1 MAINFLNNI
10 SLNKNQLEQ
19 ARIENLATDP
29 ASGVL
34 GQIIFNTTSNVLK
47 VCTVESSLSPP
58 VTAVFSEVGGG
69 VITVDTGDSTFINL
83 ADSGTAADPILTASL
98 SATGTTDNTT
108 FLRGD
113 NTWSLISA
121 IPGTYT
127 WTLAGNTGASQLI
140 NSGNTASILGTGV
153 ITTAASATDTITIT
167 HSNVTR
173 TNTTSSA
180 SPAFGATFTAV
191 DSVTSSA
198 QGHIT
203 AVNLKTVTLPA
214 NPNTNTTYT
223 LPVAAGGANTAVIN
237 LTAGGSGSGVASSVT
252 FSGTTNEIE
261 VTETIGNNGTI
272 TIGLPNNVVIAET
285 LTTGGNVTINT
296 TGTSNNL
303 KLVSTD
309 TTVAGAPDLVLF
321 ADAAA
326 QNGDTLGSLLFQGK
340 NGMVPSS
347 EDPLTYAGLFAHM
360 ADASNNHS
368 VLALTMH
375 KGNGSGA
382 QDTAMNFSLIGNNNS
397 AEGALYINPPSSYAF
412 PSYNLEVNGT
422 SRFVGNATFNS
433 PVTIPLTP
441 IANTDAASKNY
452 VDASNVGQ
460 SVFQGGYNAATNTP
474 DLDVAPSALIKK
486 GWFWAVT
493 NTGVFFSETVQP
505 GDLLYANVDNPGA
518 TFANWVVVQSGQDIA
533 GEGAT
538 DGATVKGVAGFNSAH
553 FNVTANGWVSSD
565 IYAGGSNLGI
575 VPSGGAGTTFLRGD
589 GTWVV
594 PSGTY
599 ILPVA
604 TSTTLGGVEL
614 FSNTVQTVAAN
625 AVSATA
631 SRSYGVQLNS
641 AGQAVVNVP
650 WTDNTPVTSVSASTV
665 NNRLGL
671 AITPTTGAVVA
682 GLSINTLADITTG
695 SDAADSLPIYDLSA
709 TTNKRIT
716 LNNLTAKI
724 NAATSFTNTG
734 PATAGTSYTI
744 AAATH
749 GLGSDSSVIMVQ
761 LVLVATGETVYADV
775 TRGAAGLITITFA
788 QSQAINTVRALLQ
801 KIG

>member
-1 MAINFLNNI
+1 MAISFLNSIN
-10 SLNKNQLEQ
+10 LNQNELIK
-19 ARIENLATDP
+19 ARIENQPNNAAAGT
-29 ASGVL
+29 GVE
-34 GQIIFNTTSNVLK
+34 GQLYYDTTLDIVK
-47 VCTVESSLSPP
+47 VWANGAWV
-58 VTAVFSEVGGG
+58 EVGGG
-69 VITVDTGDSTFINL
+69 VISLTTANSTFVSL
-83 ADSGTAADPILTASL
+83 ANSGTAANPILTASL
-98 SATGTTDNTT
+98 SATGTQDSST

-113 NTWSLISA
+113 NTWAVTPNQYTGWTLVGNAGTAQLIS
-121 IPGTYT
+121 
-127 WTLAGNTGASQLI
+127 
-140 NSGNTASILGTGV
+140 SGDTASVLGSGV
-153 ITTAASATDTITIT
+153 ITTTTSATDTITIT
-167 HSNVTR
+167 HDNVTR
-173 TNTTSSA
+173 TDTTSTA
-180 SPAFGATFTAV
+180 SPAFGGTFTAV

-203 AVNLKTVTLPA
+203 AINVKTVTLPT
-214 NPNTNTTYT
+214 PTPDTNTTYT

-261 VTETIGNNGTI
+261 LTETVGNNGTI
-272 TIGLPNNVVIAET
+272 TIGLPNNVTVTGA
-285 LTTGGNVTINT
+285 LT
-296 TGTSNNL
+296 
-303 KLVSTD
+303 VS
-309 TTVAGAPDLVLF
+309 G
-321 ADAAA
+321 AA
-326 QNGDTLGSLLFQGK
+326 Q
-340 NGMVPSS
+340 SS
-347 EDPLTYAGLFAHM
+347 FG
-360 ADASNNHS
+360 
-368 VLALTMH
+368 
-375 KGNGSGA
+375 G
-382 QDTAMNFSLIGNNNS
+382 Q
-397 AEGALYINPPSSYAF
+397 
-412 PSYNLEVNGT
+412 
-422 SRFVGNATFNS
+422 
-433 PVTIPLTP
+433 VTIPLTP

-553 FNVTANGWVSSD
+553 FNVTANGWVSSE

-575 VPSGGAGTTFLRGD
+575 VPSGGAETTFLRGD

-599 ILPVA
+599 VLPVA

-641 AGQAVVNVP
+641 DGQAVVNVP
-650 WTDNTPVTSVSASTV
+650 WTDTTPVTSVSASTV

-682 GLSINTLADITTG
+682 GLSIDTLADITTA

-716 LNNLTAKI
+716 VTNLAAKI

-734 PATAGTSYTI
+734 PAAAGTSYTI

>member
-29 ASGVL
+29 ASGVS
-34 GQIIFNTTSNVLK
+34 GQIYFNTASNVLK
-47 VCTVESSLSPP
+47 IYNGTIW
-58 VTAVFSEVGGG
+58 TEVGGG

-98 SATGTTDNTT
+98 SATGTAGSSTY
-108 FLRGD
+108 LRGD
-113 NTWSLISA
+113 NTWATLPA
-121 IPGTYT
+121 GYT
-127 WTLAGNTGASQLI
+127 GWTLAGNTGTSQLI
-140 NSGNTASILGTGV
+140 SSGNTASILGEGV

-180 SPAFGATFTAV
+180 SPALGATFTAV

-223 LPVAAGGANTAVIN
+223 LPVAAGAANTAIIN

-252 FSGTTNEIE
+252 FSGTANEIE
-261 VTETIGNNGTI
+261 VTETVGNNGTI
-272 TIGLPNNVVIAET
+272 TIGLPNNVTV
-285 LTTGGNVTINT
+285 TG
-296 TGTSNNL
+296 
-303 KLVSTD
+303 
-309 TTVAGAPDLVLF
+309 
-321 ADAAA
+321 
-326 QNGDTLGSLLFQGK
+326 
-340 NGMVPSS
+340 
-347 EDPLTYAGLFAHM
+347 
-360 ADASNNHS
+360 
-368 VLALTMH
+368 ALTV
-375 KGNGSGA
+375 SGTA
-382 QDTAMNFSLIGNNNS
+382 Q
-397 AEGALYINPPSSYAF
+397 SSF
-412 PSYNLEVNGT
+412 G
-422 SRFVGNATFNS
+422 GQ
-433 PVTIPLTP
+433 VTIPLTP

-599 ILPVA
+599 VLPVA

>member
-29 ASGVL
+29 GSGVS
-34 GQIIFNTTSNVLK
+34 GQIYFNTASNVLK
-47 VCTVESSLSPP
+47 IYNGTIW
-58 VTAVFSEVGGG
+58 TEVGGG

-83 ADSGTAADPILTASL
+83 ADSGTTADPILTASL

-214 NPNTNTTYT
+214 NPNTTYT
-223 LPVAAGGANTAVIN
+223 LPVAAGAANTAVIN

-252 FSGTTNEIE
+252 FSGTANEIE
-261 VTETIGNNGTI
+261 VTETVGNNGTI
-272 TIGLPNNVVIAET
+272 TIGLPNNVTVTGA
-285 LTTGGNVTINT
+285 LT
-296 TGTSNNL
+296 
-303 KLVSTD
+303 VS
-309 TTVAGAPDLVLF
+309 G
-321 ADAAA
+321 AA
-326 QNGDTLGSLLFQGK
+326 Q
-340 NGMVPSS
+340 SS
-347 EDPLTYAGLFAHM
+347 FG
-360 ADASNNHS
+360 
-368 VLALTMH
+368 
-375 KGNGSGA
+375 G
-382 QDTAMNFSLIGNNNS
+382 Q
-397 AEGALYINPPSSYAF
+397 
-412 PSYNLEVNGT
+412 
-422 SRFVGNATFNS
+422 
-433 PVTIPLTP
+433 VTIPTTP
-441 IANTDAASKNY
+441 IASTDAASKAY

-493 NTGVFFSETVQP
+493 NTGVFFTETVQP

-565 IYAGGSNLGI
+565 IYTGGSNLGI
-575 VPSGGAGTTFLRGD
+575 VPSGGEAGTLLNGAGSWTAAYSLPEATATVRG
-589 GTWVV
+589 G
-594 PSGTY
+594 
-599 ILPVA
+599 I
-604 TSTTLGGVEL
+604 EL
-614 FSNTVQTVAAN
+614 FSNTDQAVAAN
-625 AVSATA
+625 SISSTAGRTYGSQLNSDGQLVVNVPWTNTTYSMMTSTALGLGKLFSDTVQTIGANTVSATA
-631 SRSYGVQLNS
+631 SRTYGVQKNASDQL
-641 AGQAVVNVP
+641 VVNVP
-650 WTDNTPVTSVSASTV
+650 WVNTQAVSSVSPSSA
-665 NNRLGL
+665 NGLLGMSV
-671 AITPTTGAVVA
+671 TPTTGAVVV
-682 GLSINTLADITTG
+682 GLNINGLAAISTLDDADTLA
-695 SDAADSLPIYDLSA
+695 IYDGGINKKVSLLQLENHIGAAKSKRFILN
-709 TTNKRIT
+709 TT
-716 LNNLTAKI
+716 TANVSQQVSPPGGTI
-724 NAATSFTNTG
+724 GWVIAVGTALGVSTALDCAVEIIQTSNG
-734 PATAGTSYTI
+734 A
-744 AAATH
+744 
-749 GLGSDSSVIMVQ
+749 
-761 LVLVATGETVYADV
+761 TVYAEVTRSGTDV
-775 TRGAAGLITITFA
+775 TINFSTPVSQGAY
-788 QSQAINTVRALLQ
+788 QAIVTR
-801 KIG
+801 IY

>member
-180 SPAFGATFTAV
+180 SPAFGGTFTAV

-198 QGHIT
+198 EGHIT

-214 NPNTNTTYT
+214 NPNTTYT

-261 VTETIGNNGTI
+261 VTETVGNNGTI
-272 TIGLPNNVVIAET
+272 TIGLPNNVTVTGA
-285 LTTGGNVTINT
+285 LT
-296 TGTSNNL
+296 
-303 KLVSTD
+303 VS
-309 TTVAGAPDLVLF
+309 G
-321 ADAAA
+321 AA
-326 QNGDTLGSLLFQGK
+326 Q
-340 NGMVPSS
+340 SS
-347 EDPLTYAGLFAHM
+347 FG
-360 ADASNNHS
+360 
-368 VLALTMH
+368 
-375 KGNGSGA
+375 G
-382 QDTAMNFSLIGNNNS
+382 Q
-397 AEGALYINPPSSYAF
+397 
-412 PSYNLEVNGT
+412 
-422 SRFVGNATFNS
+422 
-433 PVTIPLTP
+433 VTIPTTP
-441 IANTDAASKNY
+441 IASTDAASKAY

-493 NTGVFFSETVQP
+493 NTGVFFTETVQP

-553 FNVTANGWVSSD
+553 FNVTANGWVSSE

-575 VPSGGAGTTFLRGD
+575 VPSGGA
-589 GTWVV
+589 
-594 PSGTY
+594 
-599 ILPVA
+599 
-604 TSTTLGGVEL
+604 
-614 FSNTVQTVAAN
+614 
-625 AVSATA
+625 
-631 SRSYGVQLNS
+631 
-641 AGQAVVNVP
+641 
-650 WTDNTPVTSVSASTV
+650 
-665 NNRLGL
+665 
-671 AITPTTGAVVA
+671 
-682 GLSINTLADITTG
+682 
-695 SDAADSLPIYDLSA
+695 
-709 TTNKRIT
+709 
-716 LNNLTAKI
+716 
-724 NAATSFTNTG
+724 
-734 PATAGTSYTI
+734 
-744 AAATH
+744 
-749 GLGSDSSVIMVQ
+749 
-761 LVLVATGETVYADV
+761 
-775 TRGAAGLITITFA
+775 
-788 QSQAINTVRALLQ
+788 
-801 KIG
+801 

>member
-83 ADSGTAADPILTASL
+83 ADSGTPADPILTASL
-98 SATGTTDNTT
+98 SATGTTNNTT

-214 NPNTNTTYT
+214 NPNTTYT

-261 VTETIGNNGTI
+261 VTETVGNNGTI
-272 TIGLPNNVVIAET
+272 TIGLPNNVTVTGA
-285 LTTGGNVTINT
+285 LT
-296 TGTSNNL
+296 
-303 KLVSTD
+303 VS
-309 TTVAGAPDLVLF
+309 G
-321 ADAAA
+321 AA
-326 QNGDTLGSLLFQGK
+326 Q
-340 NGMVPSS
+340 SS
-347 EDPLTYAGLFAHM
+347 FG
-360 ADASNNHS
+360 
-368 VLALTMH
+368 
-375 KGNGSGA
+375 G
-382 QDTAMNFSLIGNNNS
+382 Q
-397 AEGALYINPPSSYAF
+397 
-412 PSYNLEVNGT
+412 
-422 SRFVGNATFNS
+422 
-433 PVTIPLTP
+433 VTIPTTP
-441 IANTDAASKNY
+441 IASTDAASKAY

-575 VPSGGAGTTFLRGD
+575 VPSGGAGTTFLKGD
-589 GTWVV
+589 GTWDV
-594 PSGTY
+594 PPGTY

>member
-19 ARIENLATDP
+19 ARIENLAADP
-29 ASGVL
+29 ASGVS
-34 GQIIFNTTSNVLK
+34 GQIYFNTVSNVLK
-47 VCTVESSLSPP
+47 IYNGTIWK
-58 VTAVFSEVGGG
+58 EVGGG
-69 VITVDTGDSTFINL
+69 VITVDTANSTFINL
-83 ADSGTAADPILTASL
+83 VDSGTAADPILTASL
-98 SATGTTDNTT
+98 SATGTPSSST

-113 NTWSLISA
+113 NTWAETPNQYTGWFLSGNS
-121 IPGTYT
+121 GT
-127 WTLAGNTGASQLI
+127 SQLI
-140 NSGNTASILGTGV
+140 SSGSNAEISGSGV
-153 ITTAASATDTITIT
+153 IETTVTGTDSLDIT
-167 HSNVTR
+167 HLSVTR
-173 TNTTSSA
+173 TNTTSTA
-180 SPAFGATFTAV
+180 SPTFGGTFTAV
-191 DSVTSSA
+191 DSITSSA
-198 QGHIT
+198 EGHIT
-203 AVNLKTVTLPA
+203 AVNLKTVTLPT
-214 NPNTNTTYT
+214 PTPDTNTTYT

-261 VTETIGNNGTI
+261 VTETVGNNGTI
-272 TIGLPNNVVIAET
+272 TIGLPNNVTV
-285 LTTGGNVTINT
+285 TG
-296 TGTSNNL
+296 
-303 KLVSTD
+303 
-309 TTVAGAPDLVLF
+309 
-321 ADAAA
+321 
-326 QNGDTLGSLLFQGK
+326 
-340 NGMVPSS
+340 
-347 EDPLTYAGLFAHM
+347 
-360 ADASNNHS
+360 
-368 VLALTMH
+368 ALTV
-375 KGNGSGA
+375 SGTA
-382 QDTAMNFSLIGNNNS
+382 Q
-397 AEGALYINPPSSYAF
+397 SSF
-412 PSYNLEVNGT
+412 G
-422 SRFVGNATFNS
+422 GQ
-433 PVTIPLTP
+433 VTIPLTP

-599 ILPVA
+599 VLPVA

-614 FSNTVQTVAAN
+614 FSDTVQTVAAN

-650 WTDNTPVTSVSASTV
+650 WTDTTPVTSVSASTV

-682 GLSINTLADITTG
+682 GLSIDTLADITTV

-734 PATAGTSYTI
+734 PAAAGTSYTI

>member
-19 ARIENLATDP
+19 ARIENLAADP
-29 ASGVL
+29 GSGVS
-34 GQIIFNTTSNVLK
+34 GQIYFNTVSNVLK
-47 VCTVESSLSPP
+47 IYDGTIWK
-58 VTAVFSEVGGG
+58 EVGGG
-69 VITVDTGDSTFINL
+69 VITIDTANSTFINL
-83 ADSGTAADPILTASL
+83 VDSGTAEDPILTASL
-98 SATGTTDNTT
+98 SATGTPSSST

-113 NTWSLISA
+113 NTWA
-121 IPGTYT
+121 ATPNQYT
-127 WTLAGNTGASQLI
+127 GWSLAGNTGTTQTI
-140 NSGNTASILGTGV
+140 NSGDTASILGG
-153 ITTAASATDTITIT
+153 TAISTVASATDTITIN
-167 HSNVTR
+167 HASITR
-173 TNTTSSA
+173 TDTTSTA
-180 SPAFGATFTAV
+180 LPAFGATFTAV
-191 DSVTSSA
+191 DSVTSNA

-203 AVNLKTVTLPA
+203 ALNLKTVTLPT
-214 NPNTNTTYT
+214 PTPDTNTTYT

-261 VTETIGNNGTI
+261 VTETVGNNGTI
-272 TIGLPNNVVIAET
+272 VIGLPNNVTVTGA
-285 LTTGGNVTINT
+285 LT
-296 TGTSNNL
+296 
-303 KLVSTD
+303 VS
-309 TTVAGAPDLVLF
+309 G
-321 ADAAA
+321 AA
-326 QNGDTLGSLLFQGK
+326 Q
-340 NGMVPSS
+340 SS
-347 EDPLTYAGLFAHM
+347 FG
-360 ADASNNHS
+360 
-368 VLALTMH
+368 
-375 KGNGSGA
+375 G
-382 QDTAMNFSLIGNNNS
+382 Q
-397 AEGALYINPPSSYAF
+397 
-412 PSYNLEVNGT
+412 
-422 SRFVGNATFNS
+422 
-433 PVTIPLTP
+433 VTIPLTP

-553 FNVTANGWVSSD
+553 FNVSANGWVSSD

-599 ILPVA
+599 VLPVA

-614 FSNTVQTVAAN
+614 FSDTVQTVAAN
-625 AVSATA
+625 PVSATA
-631 SRSYGVQLNS
+631 GRSYGVQLNS

-650 WTDNTPVTSVSASTV
+650 WIDTNSITSVSASAV

-682 GLSINTLADITTG
+682 GLSIDTLADITTTT
-695 SDAADSLPIYDLSA
+695 DAADSLPIYDTSA
-709 TTNKRIT
+709 TTNKRVT
-716 LNNLTAKI
+716 VTNLASATNALTTA
-724 NAATSFTNTG
+724 TG
-734 PATAGTSYTI
+734 TI
-744 AAATH
+744 AAGSLSGTVTHALGINTIVQTIDSTGAT
-749 GLGSDSSVIMVQ
+749 VFC
-761 LVLVATGETVYADV
+761 DV
-775 TRGAAGLITITFA
+775 TRTSTTVVATVSAVQANPITIL
-788 QSQAINTVRALLQ
+788 VQ

>member
-19 ARIENLATDP
+19 ARIENLASDP
-29 ASGVL
+29 ASGVS
-34 GQIIFNTTSNVLK
+34 GQIYFNTVSNVLK
-47 VCTVESSLSPP
+47 IYNGTIWK
-58 VTAVFSEVGGG
+58 EVGGG
-69 VITVDTGDSTFINL
+69 VITIDTANSTFINL
-83 ADSGTAADPILTASL
+83 VDSGTAEDPILTASL
-98 SATGTTDNTT
+98 SATGTPSSST

-113 NTWSLISA
+113 NTWA
-121 IPGTYT
+121 ATPNQYT
-127 WTLAGNTGASQLI
+127 GWSLAGNTGTTQTI
-140 NSGNTASILGTGV
+140 NSGDTASILGG
-153 ITTAASATDTITIT
+153 TAISTVASATDTITIN
-167 HSNVTR
+167 HASITR
-173 TNTTSSA
+173 TDTTSTA

-191 DSVTSSA
+191 DSVTSNA

-203 AVNLKTVTLPA
+203 ALNLKTVTLPTPT
-214 NPNTNTTYT
+214 PNTNTTYT

-261 VTETIGNNGTI
+261 VTETVGNNGTI
-272 TIGLPNNVVIAET
+272 VIGLQSNVTIEET
-285 LTTGGNVTINT
+285 LTVGGNLTVNT
-296 TGTSNNL
+296 TGVANNL
-303 KLVSTD
+303 KLTSTD
-309 TTVAGAPDLVLF
+309 TTLTGAPDIVLF
-321 ADAAA
+321 ADATA
-326 QNGDTLGSLLFQGK
+326 QNGDTLGTLLFQGK
-340 NGMVPSS
+340 NGMAPAST
-347 EDPLTYAGLFAHM
+347 DPLTYAGFFSHLS
-360 ADASNNHS
+360 DASNNHS

-375 KGNGSGA
+375 KGNGPGA
-382 QDTAMNFSLIGNNNS
+382 QNTAMNFSLIGDNNS
-397 AEGALYINPPSSYAF
+397 AKGALYINPPSGYSF
-412 PSYNLEVNGT
+412 PTHNLEVNGT
-422 SRFVGNATFNS
+422 SRFVDDATFNS
-433 PVTIPLTP
+433 NVTVDGNLTVIGAAQSSFGGQVTIPLTP

-452 VDASNVGQ
+452 VDASNLGQ

-474 DLDVAPSALIKK
+474 NLDVAPSALIKK

-553 FNVTANGWVSSD
+553 FNVSANGWVSSD

-599 ILPVA
+599 VLPVA

-614 FSNTVQTVAAN
+614 FSDTVQTAAAN
-625 AVSATA
+625 PVSVTA
-631 SRSYGVQLNS
+631 GRSYGVQLNS

-650 WTDNTPVTSVSASTV
+650 WVNSITSVSASAV

-682 GLSINTLADITTG
+682 GLSIDTLADITTTT
-695 SDAADSLPIYDLSA
+695 DAADSLPIYDTSA
-709 TTNKRIT
+709 TTNKRVT
-716 LNNLTAKI
+716 VTNLASATNALTTA
-724 NAATSFTNTG
+724 TG
-734 PATAGTSYTI
+734 TI
-744 AAATH
+744 AAGSLSGTVTH
-749 GLGSDSSVIMVQ
+749 ALGINTIVQTIDS
-761 LVLVATGETVYADV
+761 TGTTVFCDV
-775 TRGAAGLITITFA
+775 TRTSTTVVATVSAVQANPITIL
-788 QSQAINTVRALLQ
+788 VQ